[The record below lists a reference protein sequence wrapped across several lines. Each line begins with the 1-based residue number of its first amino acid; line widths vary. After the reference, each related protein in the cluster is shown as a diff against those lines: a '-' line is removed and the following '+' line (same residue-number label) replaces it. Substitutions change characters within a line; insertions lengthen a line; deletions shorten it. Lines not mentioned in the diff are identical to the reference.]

1 LAKIQHPES
10 GKTEVINSDESAP
23 IFDYSHIGVV
33 GDHRGVLEAFNDEIR
48 KIVNALPPAGE
59 KKRNQ

>member
-1 LAKIQHPES
+1 M
-10 GKTEVINSDESAP
+10 INSDESAP